1 MFPLKGLFDKN
12 FKTLLMHCLILL
24 DWRRTA
30 AYLNNFHRLLLFH
43 FEFEMLYTVK
53 TERTPMVIIYRK
65 FPANQYEHTLQT
77 VCTLIKSPRSA
88 PFFFFFK
95 VVLVIFKVC
104 RNDFYK
110 FSIVFPAALQYRMLP
125 SGNKYTKLQLIYTVY
140 YSL

>member
-1 MFPLKGLFDKN
+1 MD
-12 FKTLLMHCLILL
+12 
-24 DWRRTA
+24 
-30 AYLNNFHRLLLFH
+30 
-43 FEFEMLYTVK
+43 
-53 TERTPMVIIYRK
+53 IIYRK
-65 FPANQYEHTLQT
+65 FPVNLYELHSET
-77 VCTLIKSPRSA
+77 VCTLINSSRSA

-140 YSL
+140 YSLGGPLNNFLE